1 MTESFTDKMQ
11 ILEHLATQQKA
22 VNLMLEGGEM
32 VVRGGISGIKFAAEQ
47 QPELLLDSIHALV
60 TVIKM
65 QQQELVEA
73 YEIAFS
79 LSDAIDDAIAEI
91 EKDQ

>member
-1 MTESFTDKMQ
+1 MSESFTDKMQ